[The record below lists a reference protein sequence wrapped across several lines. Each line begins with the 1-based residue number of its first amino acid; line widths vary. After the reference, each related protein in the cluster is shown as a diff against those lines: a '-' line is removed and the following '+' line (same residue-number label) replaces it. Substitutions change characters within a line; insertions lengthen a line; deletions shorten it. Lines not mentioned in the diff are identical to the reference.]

1 MQERT
6 ESIMNSHSSQRPTSR
21 HLRLPPP
28 LIILNKHLPKPQM
41 QQITRHLHRAL
52 RILTNQLPR
61 RLLEKLVNLLQ
72 RLVLGLRH
80 EEDLVEPAQHRNA
93 PVKAQRQPRTR
104 HRVLH
109 PGEVVRYDE
118 GGEEEPAGRGRHA
131 VGAQVRGV
139 DFGGNDPGEGG
150 VGAEEELVENQAG
163 EVDAELGAE
172 CVELVAYAD
181 EHEADEEAGQ
191 HGDGPETTAALFH
204 EEDGGDGA
212 EEEGA
217 AANEGHVGCVVRV
230 ESDLRHQDWVEIS
243 IRWECLGMSRTSQEC
258 FTHPTCST

>member
-52 RILTNQLPR
+52 RILPNQLPR

-109 PGEVVRYDE
+109 PGEVVRHDE
-118 GGEEEPAGRGRHA
+118 GGEEEPSGGGGHT
-131 VGAQVRGV
+131 VGTEVGGV
-139 DFGGNDPGEGG
+139 DLGGNDPGQRS
-150 VGAEEELVENQAG
+150 VGTEEQFVQNKSSKVGTQSTAQRLDLV
-163 EVDAELGAE
+163 
-172 CVELVAYAD
+172 
-181 EHEADEEAGQ
+181 
-191 HGDGPETTAALFH
+191 
-204 EEDGGDGA
+204 
-212 EEEGA
+212 
-217 AANEGHVGCVVRV
+217 
-230 ESDLRHQDWVEIS
+230 
-243 IRWECLGMSRTSQEC
+243 
-258 FTHPTCST
+258 